1 MTGKRLKASVIIDL
15 NGNLSRRSRQYSN
28 QINAL
33 SRSGQSSLR
42 ALRMEVVRV
51 SGAIDRMGSLSTR
64 TFRMLS
70 AGALGIA
77 GVGYTANK
85 LFIGAAAQREQ
96 QIIAMN
102 SLYHGDKVRA
112 QAMMAWAKQNAKDTT
127 WGLSGVLDEI
137 RSSKGFGMTDEQ
149 TKQFITMLQD
159 QGAMHGW
166 DLPTAQGASLQL
178 KQMFARQQITAAD
191 ANLLTGYGINV
202 YQALADATGT
212 DVKKIR
218 DLGTKGKLGMKS
230 ILTVFRTLSEQSKGA
245 QASAMNS
252 WDGMFAQM
260 EANLLEFRI
269 KVANSGP
276 FEEIKNE
283 MRRVLNWHD
292 MADKSGELDA
302 LAENIGQKF
311 LTTFRTVKIAAQ
323 ELWRWLKPGKDALA
337 WVDQNIVSLKKL
349 AAVLVSVWL
358 ANKALRAG
366 WAVAKPS
373 WQVASYPFKTGRRMW
388 RWMRNRK
395 REQAGLPIPA
405 PMTTEA
411 LLQGTGIQRVFVIN
425 WPRGFGG
432 YGSGGG
438 RRGRGGG
445 RTPPLLPRQP
455 PLLPGPRPLPLP
467 APRPVPALPP
477 PGVPAAARPAPRP
490 LPGKSGFPGRFA
502 GSAAAQQVTGAAG
515 TLANAGRT
523 VSRLLSGAGNR
534 QTAPS
539 PVVPVT
545 PRPAPR
551 PLPAKSGLPGRLAG
565 SAAAQQVT
573 GAAGTLA
580 DAGRTVSRLLSGAGN
595 RQPAPS
601 PVVPVTPRPA
611 PRPLPAKSGL
621 PGRLAGSAAGQR
633 VTGTVGK
640 LADVGRA
647 VGGWFSGIGNRLAD
661 SAIGRVVTKGAGA
674 LGWMGKGAGRA
685 LSRLGGPVMGA
696 LQLAPVLMDEQASTR
711 EKAGAIGSTAGAWLG
726 GAVGSLAGPLGTAA
740 GATLGSVAGEYL
752 GGFVTDLYQKWT
764 APERE
769 PQEQKVNAEAS
780 LRVELGEGL
789 RLASSRVTEDGMGLN
804 IYAGDN
810 YITGW

>member
-202 YQALADATGT
+202 YQTLADALGK
-212 DVKKIR
+212 DVKDIR
-218 DLGTKGKLGMKS
+218 KQGEKGKLGLKS

-395 REQAGLPIPA
+395 RGQAGLPVPDA
-405 PMTTEA
+405 MTSET
-411 LLQGTGIQRVFVIN
+411 LLQGIGIQRVFVIN

-432 YGSGGG
+432 YGSGSG
-438 RRGRGGG
+438 RRGRSGG
-445 RTPPLLPRQP
+445 RMAPLLPRQP
-455 PLLPGPRPLPLP
+455 LLLSGPQPLALP
-467 APRPVPALPP
+467 APRPVLALPP
-477 PGVPAAARPAPRP
+477 PGVPVTARPAPLP
-490 LPGKSGFPGRFA
+490 LPGKSG
-502 GSAAAQQVTGAAG
+502 
-515 TLANAGRT
+515 
-523 VSRLLSGAGNR
+523 LLS
-534 QTAPS
+534 
-539 PVVPVT
+539 
-545 PRPAPR
+545 
-551 PLPAKSGLPGRLAG
+551 
-565 SAAAQQVT
+565 
-573 GAAGTLA
+573 
-580 DAGRTVSRLLSGAGN
+580 
-595 RQPAPS
+595 
-601 PVVPVTPRPA
+601 
-611 PRPLPAKSGL
+611 
-621 PGRLAGSAAGQR
+621 RLAGSAAGQL

-640 LADVGRA
+640 LADAGRA
-647 VGGWFSGIGNRLAD
+647 VGGWFSGIGSKLSG

-696 LQLAPVLMDEQASTR
+696 LQLAPVLMDEQASTH

-726 GAVGSLAGPLGTAA
+726 GAVGSLAGPLGTVA

-764 APERE
+764 APDKE

-789 RLASSRVTEDGMGLN
+789 RLTSSRVTEDGMGLN

>member
-1 MTGKRLKASVIIDL
+1 MIDL

-202 YQALADATGT
+202 YQTLADALGK
-212 DVKKIR
+212 DVKDIR
-218 DLGTKGKLGMKS
+218 KQGEKGKLGLKS

-395 REQAGLPIPA
+395 RGQAGLPVPDA
-405 PMTTEA
+405 MTSET
-411 LLQGTGIQRVFVIN
+411 LLQGIGIQRVFVIN

-438 RRGRGGG
+438 RRGRSGG
-445 RTPPLLPRQP
+445 RMAPLLPRQP
-455 PLLPGPRPLPLP
+455 LLLSGPQPLALP
-467 APRPVPALPP
+467 APRPVLTLPP
-477 PGVPAAARPAPRP
+477 PGVPVTARPAPLP
-490 LPGKSGFPGRFA
+490 LPGKSG
-502 GSAAAQQVTGAAG
+502 
-515 TLANAGRT
+515 
-523 VSRLLSGAGNR
+523 LLS
-534 QTAPS
+534 
-539 PVVPVT
+539 
-545 PRPAPR
+545 
-551 PLPAKSGLPGRLAG
+551 
-565 SAAAQQVT
+565 
-573 GAAGTLA
+573 
-580 DAGRTVSRLLSGAGN
+580 
-595 RQPAPS
+595 
-601 PVVPVTPRPA
+601 
-611 PRPLPAKSGL
+611 
-621 PGRLAGSAAGQR
+621 RLAGSAAGQL

-640 LADVGRA
+640 LADAGRA
-647 VGGWFSGIGNRLAD
+647 VGGWFSGIGNKLAG

-696 LQLAPVLMDEQASTR
+696 LQLAPVLMDEQASTH

-726 GAVGSLAGPLGTAA
+726 GAVGSLAGPLGTVA

-764 APERE
+764 APDKE

>member
-51 SGAIDRMGSLSTR
+51 SGAIDRMGALSTR

-102 SLYHGDKVRA
+102 SLYHGDKARA

-395 REQAGLPIPA
+395 RGQAGLPVPDA
-405 PMTTEA
+405 MTSET
-411 LLQGTGIQRVFVIN
+411 LLQGIGIQRVFVIN

-438 RRGRGGG
+438 RRVRSGG
-445 RTPPLLPRQP
+445 RMAPLLPRQP
-455 PLLPGPRPLPLP
+455 LLLSGPQPLALP
-467 APRPVPALPP
+467 APRPVLALPP
-477 PGVPAAARPAPRP
+477 PGVPVTARPAPLP
-490 LPGKSGFPGRFA
+490 LPGKSG
-502 GSAAAQQVTGAAG
+502 
-515 TLANAGRT
+515 
-523 VSRLLSGAGNR
+523 LLS
-534 QTAPS
+534 
-539 PVVPVT
+539 
-545 PRPAPR
+545 
-551 PLPAKSGLPGRLAG
+551 
-565 SAAAQQVT
+565 
-573 GAAGTLA
+573 
-580 DAGRTVSRLLSGAGN
+580 
-595 RQPAPS
+595 
-601 PVVPVTPRPA
+601 
-611 PRPLPAKSGL
+611 
-621 PGRLAGSAAGQR
+621 RLAGSAAGQL

-640 LADVGRA
+640 LADAGRA
-647 VGGWFSGIGNRLAD
+647 VGGWFSGIGNKLAG

-696 LQLAPVLMDEQASTR
+696 LQLAPVLMDEQASTH

-726 GAVGSLAGPLGTAA
+726 GAVGSLAGPLGTVA

-764 APERE
+764 ATDKE

-789 RLASSRVTEDGMGLN
+789 RLTSSRVTEDGMGLN

>member
-102 SLYHGDKVRA
+102 SLYHGDKARA
-112 QAMMAWAKQNAKDTT
+112 QAMMAWAKQNAKETT
-127 WGLSGVLDEI
+127 WGLGGVLQEI
-137 RSSKGFGMTDEQ
+137 RTSTAFGMNDEQ
-149 TKQFITMLQD
+149 VKQFITMLQN

-166 DLPTAQGASLQL
+166 DLPTAQGASLQF

-202 YQALADATGT
+202 YKVLADATGE
-212 DVKKIR
+212 DEKKIR
-218 DLGTKGKLGMKS
+218 KLGEKGKLGLKS
-230 ILTVFRTLSEQSKGA
+230 ILTVFRTLLEQSKGA
-245 QASAMNS
+245 QAAAMNS
-252 WDGMFAQM
+252 WDGMMAQM
-260 EANLLEFRI
+260 EGNLLEFRT

-395 REQAGLPIPA
+395 RGQAGLPVPDA
-405 PMTTEA
+405 MTSEA
-411 LLQGTGIQRVFVIN
+411 LLQGIGIQRVFVTN
-425 WPRGFGG
+425 WPHGFGG
-432 YGSGGG
+432 YGSGG
-438 RRGRGGG
+438 RGG
-445 RTPPLLPRQP
+445 RTRKGRGMTPLLPRQP
-455 PLLPGPRPLPLP
+455 LLLSGPQSLALSP
-467 APRPVPALPP
+467 PRSVPALP
-477 PGVPAAARPAPRP
+477 APKTLP
-490 LPGKSGFPGRFA
+490 LPGKSG
-502 GSAAAQQVTGAAG
+502 
-515 TLANAGRT
+515 
-523 VSRLLSGAGNR
+523 LLS
-534 QTAPS
+534 
-539 PVVPVT
+539 
-545 PRPAPR
+545 
-551 PLPAKSGLPGRLAG
+551 
-565 SAAAQQVT
+565 
-573 GAAGTLA
+573 
-580 DAGRTVSRLLSGAGN
+580 
-595 RQPAPS
+595 
-601 PVVPVTPRPA
+601 
-611 PRPLPAKSGL
+611 
-621 PGRLAGSAAGQR
+621 RLAGSAAGQL

-640 LADVGRA
+640 LADAGRA
-647 VGGWFSGIGNRLAD
+647 VGGWFSGIGNKLAG

-696 LQLAPVLMDEQASTR
+696 LQLAPVLMDEQASTH

-726 GAVGSLAGPLGTAA
+726 GAVGSLAGPLGTVA

-764 APERE
+764 APDKE

-789 RLASSRVTEDGMGLN
+789 RLTSSRVTE
-804 IYAGDN
+804 
-810 YITGW
+810 

>member
-102 SLYHGDKVRA
+102 SLYHGDKARA
-112 QAMMAWAKQNAKDTT
+112 QAMMAWAKQNAKETT
-127 WGLSGVLDEI
+127 WGLGGVLQEI
-137 RSSKGFGMTDEQ
+137 RTSTAFGMNDEQ
-149 TKQFITMLQD
+149 VKQFITMLQN

-166 DLPTAQGASLQL
+166 DLPTAQGASLQF

-202 YQALADATGT
+202 YKVLADATGE
-212 DVKKIR
+212 DEKKIR
-218 DLGTKGKLGMKS
+218 KLGEKGKLGLKS
-230 ILTVFRTLSEQSKGA
+230 ILTVFRTLLEQSKGA
-245 QASAMNS
+245 QAAAMNS
-252 WDGMFAQM
+252 WDGMMAQM
-260 EANLLEFRI
+260 EGNLLEFRT

-395 REQAGLPIPA
+395 RGQAGLPVPDA
-405 PMTTEA
+405 MTSEA
-411 LLQGTGIQRVFVIN
+411 LLQGIGIQRVFVTN
-425 WPRGFGG
+425 WPHGFGG
-432 YGSGGG
+432 YGSGG
-438 RRGRGGG
+438 RGG
-445 RTPPLLPRQP
+445 RTRKGRGMTPLLPRQP
-455 PLLPGPRPLPLP
+455 LLLSGPQSLALSP
-467 APRPVPALPP
+467 PRSVPALP
-477 PGVPAAARPAPRP
+477 APKTLP
-490 LPGKSGFPGRFA
+490 LPGKSG
-502 GSAAAQQVTGAAG
+502 
-515 TLANAGRT
+515 
-523 VSRLLSGAGNR
+523 LLS
-534 QTAPS
+534 
-539 PVVPVT
+539 
-545 PRPAPR
+545 
-551 PLPAKSGLPGRLAG
+551 
-565 SAAAQQVT
+565 
-573 GAAGTLA
+573 
-580 DAGRTVSRLLSGAGN
+580 
-595 RQPAPS
+595 
-601 PVVPVTPRPA
+601 
-611 PRPLPAKSGL
+611 
-621 PGRLAGSAAGQR
+621 RLAGSAAGQL

-640 LADVGRA
+640 LADAGRA
-647 VGGWFSGIGNRLAD
+647 VGGWFSGIGNKLAG

-696 LQLAPVLMDEQASTR
+696 LQLAPVLMDEQASTH

-726 GAVGSLAGPLGTAA
+726 GAVGSLAGPLGTVA

-764 APERE
+764 APDKE

>member
-112 QAMMAWAKQNAKDTT
+112 QAMMTWAKQNAKDTT
-127 WGLSGVLDEI
+127 WGLSGVLQEI
-137 RSSKGFGMTDEQ
+137 RTSTAFGMNDEQ
-149 TKQFITMLQD
+149 VKQFITMLQN

-166 DLPTAQGASLQL
+166 DLPTAQGASLQF

-202 YQALADATGT
+202 YKVLADATGE
-212 DVKKIR
+212 DEKKIR
-218 DLGTKGKLGMKS
+218 KLGEKGKLGLKS
-230 ILTVFRTLSEQSKGA
+230 ILTVFRTLLEQSKGA
-245 QASAMNS
+245 QAAAMNS

-395 REQAGLPIPA
+395 RGQAGLPVPDA
-405 PMTTEA
+405 MTSET
-411 LLQGTGIQRVFVIN
+411 LLQGIGIQRVFVTN
-425 WPRGFGG
+425 WPHGFGG
-432 YGSGGG
+432 YGSGG
-438 RRGRGGG
+438 RGG
-445 RTPPLLPRQP
+445 RTRKGRGMTPLLPRQP
-455 PLLPGPRPLPLP
+455 LLLSGPQSLALSP
-467 APRPVPALPP
+467 PRSVPALP
-477 PGVPAAARPAPRP
+477 APKTLP
-490 LPGKSGFPGRFA
+490 LPGKSG
-502 GSAAAQQVTGAAG
+502 
-515 TLANAGRT
+515 
-523 VSRLLSGAGNR
+523 LLS
-534 QTAPS
+534 
-539 PVVPVT
+539 
-545 PRPAPR
+545 
-551 PLPAKSGLPGRLAG
+551 
-565 SAAAQQVT
+565 
-573 GAAGTLA
+573 
-580 DAGRTVSRLLSGAGN
+580 
-595 RQPAPS
+595 
-601 PVVPVTPRPA
+601 
-611 PRPLPAKSGL
+611 
-621 PGRLAGSAAGQR
+621 RLAGSAAGQL

-640 LADVGRA
+640 LADAGRA
-647 VGGWFSGIGNRLAD
+647 AGGWFSGIGHKLAG

-696 LQLAPVLMDEQASTR
+696 LQL
-711 EKAGAIGSTAGAWLG
+711 
-726 GAVGSLAGPLGTAA
+726 
-740 GATLGSVAGEYL
+740 
-752 GGFVTDLYQKWT
+752 
-764 APERE
+764 
-769 PQEQKVNAEAS
+769 
-780 LRVELGEGL
+780 
-789 RLASSRVTEDGMGLN
+789 
-804 IYAGDN
+804 
-810 YITGW
+810 

>member
-33 SRSGQSSLR
+33 SRSGQNSLR

-102 SLYHGDKVRA
+102 SLYHGDKARA
-112 QAMMAWAKQNAKDTT
+112 QAMMAWAKQNAKETT
-127 WGLSGVLDEI
+127 WGLGGVLQEI
-137 RSSKGFGMTDEQ
+137 RTSTAFGMNDEQ
-149 TKQFITMLQD
+149 VKQFITMLQN

-166 DLPTAQGASLQL
+166 DLPTAQGASLQF

-202 YQALADATGT
+202 YKVLADATGE
-212 DVKKIR
+212 DEKKIR
-218 DLGTKGKLGMKS
+218 KLGEKGKLGLKS
-230 ILTVFRTLSEQSKGA
+230 ILTVFRTLLEQSKGA
-245 QASAMNS
+245 QAAAMNS
-252 WDGMFAQM
+252 WDGMMAQM
-260 EANLLEFRI
+260 EGNLLEFRT

-395 REQAGLPIPA
+395 RGQAGLPVPDA
-405 PMTTEA
+405 MTSEA
-411 LLQGTGIQRVFVIN
+411 LLQGIGIQRVFVTN
-425 WPRGFGG
+425 WPHGFGG
-432 YGSGGG
+432 YGSGG
-438 RRGRGGG
+438 RGG
-445 RTPPLLPRQP
+445 RTRKGRGMTPLLPRQP
-455 PLLPGPRPLPLP
+455 LLLSGPQSLALSP
-467 APRPVPALPP
+467 PRSVPALP
-477 PGVPAAARPAPRP
+477 APKTLP
-490 LPGKSGFPGRFA
+490 LPGKSG
-502 GSAAAQQVTGAAG
+502 
-515 TLANAGRT
+515 
-523 VSRLLSGAGNR
+523 LLS
-534 QTAPS
+534 
-539 PVVPVT
+539 
-545 PRPAPR
+545 
-551 PLPAKSGLPGRLAG
+551 
-565 SAAAQQVT
+565 
-573 GAAGTLA
+573 
-580 DAGRTVSRLLSGAGN
+580 
-595 RQPAPS
+595 
-601 PVVPVTPRPA
+601 
-611 PRPLPAKSGL
+611 
-621 PGRLAGSAAGQR
+621 RLAGSAAGQL

-640 LADVGRA
+640 LADAGRA
-647 VGGWFSGIGNRLAD
+647 VGGWFSGIGNKLAG

-696 LQLAPVLMDEQASTR
+696 LQLAPVLMDEQASTH

-726 GAVGSLAGPLGTAA
+726 GAVGSLAGPLGTVA

-764 APERE
+764 APDKE

-789 RLASSRVTEDGMGLN
+789 RLTSSRVTEDGMGLN

>member
-28 QINAL
+28 QINVL

-102 SLYHGDKVRA
+102 SLYHGDKARA
-112 QAMMAWAKQNAKDTT
+112 QAMMAWAKQNAKETT
-127 WGLSGVLDEI
+127 WGLGGVLQEI
-137 RSSKGFGMTDEQ
+137 RTSTAFGMTDAQ
-149 TKQFITMLQD
+149 VKQFITMLQN

-166 DLPTAQGASLQL
+166 DLPTAQGASLQF

-202 YQALADATGT
+202 YKVLADATGE
-212 DVKKIR
+212 DEKKIR
-218 DLGTKGKLGMKS
+218 KLGEKGKLGLKS
-230 ILTVFRTLSEQSKGA
+230 ILTVFRTLLEQSKGA
-245 QASAMNS
+245 QAAAMNS
-252 WDGMFAQM
+252 WDGMMAQM
-260 EANLLEFRI
+260 EGNLLEFRT

-395 REQAGLPIPA
+395 RGQAGLPVPDA
-405 PMTTEA
+405 MTSET
-411 LLQGTGIQRVFVIN
+411 LLQGIGIQRVFVIN

-438 RRGRGGG
+438 RRGRSGG
-445 RTPPLLPRQP
+445 RMAPLLPRQP
-455 PLLPGPRPLPLP
+455 LLLSGPQPLALP
-467 APRPVPALPP
+467 APRPVLALPP
-477 PGVPAAARPAPRP
+477 PGVPVTARPAPLP
-490 LPGKSGFPGRFA
+490 LPGKSG
-502 GSAAAQQVTGAAG
+502 
-515 TLANAGRT
+515 
-523 VSRLLSGAGNR
+523 LLS
-534 QTAPS
+534 
-539 PVVPVT
+539 
-545 PRPAPR
+545 
-551 PLPAKSGLPGRLAG
+551 
-565 SAAAQQVT
+565 
-573 GAAGTLA
+573 
-580 DAGRTVSRLLSGAGN
+580 
-595 RQPAPS
+595 
-601 PVVPVTPRPA
+601 
-611 PRPLPAKSGL
+611 
-621 PGRLAGSAAGQR
+621 RLAGSAAGQL

-640 LADVGRA
+640 LADAGRA
-647 VGGWFSGIGNRLAD
+647 AGGWFSGIGNKLAG

-696 LQLAPVLMDEQASTR
+696 LQLAPVLMDEQASTH

-726 GAVGSLAGPLGTAA
+726 GAVGSLAGPLGTVA

-764 APERE
+764 ATDKE

-789 RLASSRVTEDGMGLN
+789 RLTSSRVTEDGMGLN

>member
-230 ILTVFRTLSEQSKGA
+230 ILTVFSTLSEQSKGA

-276 FEEIKNE
+276 FEEIKDE

-395 REQAGLPIPA
+395 RGQAGLPVPDA
-405 PMTTEA
+405 MTSET
-411 LLQGTGIQRVFVIN
+411 LLQGIGIQRVFVIN

-438 RRGRGGG
+438 RRGRSGG
-445 RTPPLLPRQP
+445 RMAPLLPRQP
-455 PLLPGPRPLPLP
+455 LLLSGPQPLALP
-467 APRPVPALPP
+467 APRPVLALPP
-477 PGVPAAARPAPRP
+477 PGVPVTARPAPLP
-490 LPGKSGFPGRFA
+490 LPGKSG
-502 GSAAAQQVTGAAG
+502 
-515 TLANAGRT
+515 
-523 VSRLLSGAGNR
+523 LLS
-534 QTAPS
+534 
-539 PVVPVT
+539 
-545 PRPAPR
+545 
-551 PLPAKSGLPGRLAG
+551 
-565 SAAAQQVT
+565 
-573 GAAGTLA
+573 
-580 DAGRTVSRLLSGAGN
+580 
-595 RQPAPS
+595 
-601 PVVPVTPRPA
+601 
-611 PRPLPAKSGL
+611 
-621 PGRLAGSAAGQR
+621 RLAGSAAGQL

-640 LADVGRA
+640 LADAGRA
-647 VGGWFSGIGNRLAD
+647 VGGWFSGIGNKLAG

-696 LQLAPVLMDEQASTR
+696 LQLAPVLMDEQASTH

-726 GAVGSLAGPLGTAA
+726 GAVGSLAGPLGTVA

-764 APERE
+764 APDKE

-789 RLASSRVTEDGMGLN
+789 RLTSSRVTEDGMGLN

>member
-395 REQAGLPIPA
+395 RGQAGLPVPDA
-405 PMTTEA
+405 MTSET
-411 LLQGTGIQRVFVIN
+411 LLQGIGIQRVFVIN

-438 RRGRGGG
+438 RRGRSGG
-445 RTPPLLPRQP
+445 RMAPLFPRQP
-455 PLLPGPRPLPLP
+455 LLLSGPQPLALP
-467 APRPVPALPP
+467 APRPVLALPP
-477 PGVPAAARPAPRP
+477 PGVPVTARPAPLP
-490 LPGKSGFPGRFA
+490 LSGKSG
-502 GSAAAQQVTGAAG
+502 
-515 TLANAGRT
+515 
-523 VSRLLSGAGNR
+523 LLS
-534 QTAPS
+534 
-539 PVVPVT
+539 
-545 PRPAPR
+545 
-551 PLPAKSGLPGRLAG
+551 
-565 SAAAQQVT
+565 
-573 GAAGTLA
+573 
-580 DAGRTVSRLLSGAGN
+580 
-595 RQPAPS
+595 
-601 PVVPVTPRPA
+601 
-611 PRPLPAKSGL
+611 
-621 PGRLAGSAAGQR
+621 RLAGSAAGQL

-640 LADVGRA
+640 LADAGRA
-647 VGGWFSGIGNRLAD
+647 VGGWFSGIGNKLAG

-696 LQLAPVLMDEQASTR
+696 LQLAPVLMDEQASTH

-726 GAVGSLAGPLGTAA
+726 GAVGSLAGPLGTVA

-764 APERE
+764 ATDKE

-789 RLASSRVTEDGMGLN
+789 RLTSSRVTEDGMGLN

>member
-395 REQAGLPIPA
+395 RGQAGLPVPDA
-405 PMTTEA
+405 MTSET
-411 LLQGTGIQRVFVIN
+411 LLQGIGIQRVFVIN

-438 RRGRGGG
+438 RRGRSGG
-445 RTPPLLPRQP
+445 RMAPLLPRQP
-455 PLLPGPRPLPLP
+455 LLLSGPQPLALP
-467 APRPVPALPP
+467 APRPVLALPP
-477 PGVPAAARPAPRP
+477 PGVPVTARPAPLP
-490 LPGKSGFPGRFA
+490 LSGKSG
-502 GSAAAQQVTGAAG
+502 
-515 TLANAGRT
+515 
-523 VSRLLSGAGNR
+523 LLS
-534 QTAPS
+534 
-539 PVVPVT
+539 
-545 PRPAPR
+545 
-551 PLPAKSGLPGRLAG
+551 
-565 SAAAQQVT
+565 
-573 GAAGTLA
+573 
-580 DAGRTVSRLLSGAGN
+580 
-595 RQPAPS
+595 
-601 PVVPVTPRPA
+601 
-611 PRPLPAKSGL
+611 
-621 PGRLAGSAAGQR
+621 RLAGSAAGQL

-640 LADVGRA
+640 LADAGRA
-647 VGGWFSGIGNRLAD
+647 VGGWFSGIGNKLAG

-696 LQLAPVLMDEQASTR
+696 LQLAPVLMDEQASTH

-726 GAVGSLAGPLGTAA
+726 GAVGSLAGPLGTVA

-764 APERE
+764 APDKE

>member
-202 YQALADATGT
+202 YQTLADALGKE
-212 DVKKIR
+212 DVKDIR
-218 DLGTKGKLGMKS
+218 KQGEKGKLGLKS

-395 REQAGLPIPA
+395 RGQAGLPVPDA
-405 PMTTEA
+405 MTSET
-411 LLQGTGIQRVFVIN
+411 LLQGIGIQRVFVIN

-438 RRGRGGG
+438 RRGRSGG
-445 RTPPLLPRQP
+445 RMAPLLPRQP
-455 PLLPGPRPLPLP
+455 LL
-467 APRPVPALPP
+467 
-477 PGVPAAARPAPRP
+477 
-490 LPGKSGFPGRFA
+490 
-502 GSAAAQQVTGAAG
+502 
-515 TLANAGRT
+515 
-523 VSRLLSGAGNR
+523 
-534 QTAPS
+534 
-539 PVVPVT
+539 
-545 PRPAPR
+545 
-551 PLPAKSGLPGRLAG
+551 
-565 SAAAQQVT
+565 
-573 GAAGTLA
+573 
-580 DAGRTVSRLLSGAGN
+580 
-595 RQPAPS
+595 
-601 PVVPVTPRPA
+601 
-611 PRPLPAKSGL
+611 
-621 PGRLAGSAAGQR
+621 
-633 VTGTVGK
+633 
-640 LADVGRA
+640 
-647 VGGWFSGIGNRLAD
+647 
-661 SAIGRVVTKGAGA
+661 
-674 LGWMGKGAGRA
+674 
-685 LSRLGGPVMGA
+685 
-696 LQLAPVLMDEQASTR
+696 
-711 EKAGAIGSTAGAWLG
+711 
-726 GAVGSLAGPLGTAA
+726 
-740 GATLGSVAGEYL
+740 
-752 GGFVTDLYQKWT
+752 
-764 APERE
+764 
-769 PQEQKVNAEAS
+769 
-780 LRVELGEGL
+780 
-789 RLASSRVTEDGMGLN
+789 
-804 IYAGDN
+804 
-810 YITGW
+810 

>member
-218 DLGTKGKLGMKS
+218 DLGTKGKLGLKS

-395 REQAGLPIPA
+395 RGQAGLPVPDA
-405 PMTTEA
+405 MTSET
-411 LLQGTGIQRVFVIN
+411 LLQGIGIQRVFVIN

-438 RRGRGGG
+438 RRVRSGG
-445 RTPPLLPRQP
+445 RMAPLLPRQP
-455 PLLPGPRPLPLP
+455 LLLSGPQPLALP
-467 APRPVPALPP
+467 APRPVLALPP
-477 PGVPAAARPAPRP
+477 PGVPVTARPAPLP
-490 LPGKSGFPGRFA
+490 LPGKSG
-502 GSAAAQQVTGAAG
+502 
-515 TLANAGRT
+515 
-523 VSRLLSGAGNR
+523 LLS
-534 QTAPS
+534 
-539 PVVPVT
+539 
-545 PRPAPR
+545 
-551 PLPAKSGLPGRLAG
+551 
-565 SAAAQQVT
+565 
-573 GAAGTLA
+573 
-580 DAGRTVSRLLSGAGN
+580 
-595 RQPAPS
+595 
-601 PVVPVTPRPA
+601 
-611 PRPLPAKSGL
+611 
-621 PGRLAGSAAGQR
+621 RLAGSAAGQL

-640 LADVGRA
+640 LADAGRA
-647 VGGWFSGIGNRLAD
+647 VGGWFSGIGNKLAG

-696 LQLAPVLMDEQASTR
+696 LQLAPVLMDEQASTH

-726 GAVGSLAGPLGTAA
+726 GAVGSLAGPLGTVA

-764 APERE
+764 APDKE

-789 RLASSRVTEDGMGLN
+789 RLTSSRVTEDGMGLN

>member
-202 YQALADATGT
+202 YQTLADVLGK
-212 DVKKIR
+212 DVKDIR
-218 DLGTKGKLGMKS
+218 KQGEKGKLGLKS

-395 REQAGLPIPA
+395 RGQAGLPVPDA
-405 PMTTEA
+405 MTSET
-411 LLQGTGIQRVFVIN
+411 LLQGIGIQRVFVIN

-438 RRGRGGG
+438 RRGRSGG
-445 RTPPLLPRQP
+445 RMAPLLPRQP
-455 PLLPGPRPLPLP
+455 LLLSGPQPLALP
-467 APRPVPALPP
+467 APRPVLALSP
-477 PGVPAAARPAPRP
+477 PGVPVTARPAPLP
-490 LPGKSGFPGRFA
+490 LPGKSG
-502 GSAAAQQVTGAAG
+502 
-515 TLANAGRT
+515 
-523 VSRLLSGAGNR
+523 LLS
-534 QTAPS
+534 
-539 PVVPVT
+539 
-545 PRPAPR
+545 
-551 PLPAKSGLPGRLAG
+551 
-565 SAAAQQVT
+565 
-573 GAAGTLA
+573 
-580 DAGRTVSRLLSGAGN
+580 
-595 RQPAPS
+595 
-601 PVVPVTPRPA
+601 
-611 PRPLPAKSGL
+611 
-621 PGRLAGSAAGQR
+621 RLAGSAAGQL

-640 LADVGRA
+640 LADAGRA
-647 VGGWFSGIGNRLAD
+647 VGGWFSGIGNKLAG

-696 LQLAPVLMDEQASTR
+696 LQLAPVLMDEQASTH

-726 GAVGSLAGPLGTAA
+726 GAVGSLAGPLGTVA

-764 APERE
+764 APDKE

-789 RLASSRVTEDGMGLN
+789 RLTSSRVTEDGMGLN

>member
-102 SLYHGDKVRA
+102 SLYHGDKARA
-112 QAMMAWAKQNAKDTT
+112 QAMMAWAKQNAKETT
-127 WGLSGVLDEI
+127 WGLGGVLQEI
-137 RSSKGFGMTDEQ
+137 RTSTAFGMNDEQ
-149 TKQFITMLQD
+149 VKQFITMLQN

-166 DLPTAQGASLQL
+166 DLPTAQGASLQF

-202 YQALADATGT
+202 YKVLADATGE
-212 DVKKIR
+212 DEKKIR
-218 DLGTKGKLGMKS
+218 KLGEKGKLGLKS
-230 ILTVFRTLSEQSKGA
+230 ILTVFRTLLEQSKGA
-245 QASAMNS
+245 QAAAMNS
-252 WDGMFAQM
+252 WDGMMAQM
-260 EANLLEFRI
+260 EGNLLEFRT

-395 REQAGLPIPA
+395 RGQAGLPVPDA
-405 PMTTEA
+405 MTSEA
-411 LLQGTGIQRVFVIN
+411 LLQGIGIQRVFVTN
-425 WPRGFGG
+425 WPHGFGG
-432 YGSGGG
+432 YGSGG
-438 RRGRGGG
+438 RGG
-445 RTPPLLPRQP
+445 RTRKGRGMTPLLPRQP
-455 PLLPGPRPLPLP
+455 LLLSGPQSLALSP
-467 APRPVPALPP
+467 PRSVPALP
-477 PGVPAAARPAPRP
+477 APKTLP
-490 LPGKSGFPGRFA
+490 LPGKSG
-502 GSAAAQQVTGAAG
+502 
-515 TLANAGRT
+515 
-523 VSRLLSGAGNR
+523 LLS
-534 QTAPS
+534 
-539 PVVPVT
+539 
-545 PRPAPR
+545 
-551 PLPAKSGLPGRLAG
+551 
-565 SAAAQQVT
+565 
-573 GAAGTLA
+573 
-580 DAGRTVSRLLSGAGN
+580 
-595 RQPAPS
+595 
-601 PVVPVTPRPA
+601 
-611 PRPLPAKSGL
+611 
-621 PGRLAGSAAGQR
+621 RLAGSAAGQL

-640 LADVGRA
+640 LADAGRA
-647 VGGWFSGIGNRLAD
+647 VGGWFSGIGNKLAG

-696 LQLAPVLMDEQASTR
+696 LQLAPVLMDEQASTH

-726 GAVGSLAGPLGTAA
+726 GAVGSLAGPLGTVA

-764 APERE
+764 APDKE

-789 RLASSRVTEDGMGLN
+789 RLTSSRVTEDGMGLN

>member
-102 SLYHGDKVRA
+102 SLYHGDKARA
-112 QAMMAWAKQNAKDTT
+112 QAMMAWAKQNAKETT
-127 WGLSGVLDEI
+127 WGLGGVLQEI
-137 RSSKGFGMTDEQ
+137 RTSTAFGMTDAQ
-149 TKQFITMLQD
+149 VKQFITMLQN

-166 DLPTAQGASLQL
+166 DLPTAQGASLQF

-202 YQALADATGT
+202 YKVLADATGK
-212 DVKKIR
+212 DEKKIR
-218 DLGTKGKLGMKS
+218 KLGEKGKLGLKS
-230 ILTVFRTLSEQSKGA
+230 ILTVFRTLLEQSEGA
-245 QASAMNS
+245 QAAAMNS
-252 WDGMFAQM
+252 WDGMMAQM
-260 EANLLEFRI
+260 EGNLLEFRT

-311 LTTFRTVKIAAQ
+311 LTTFRKVKIAAQ

-395 REQAGLPIPA
+395 RGQAGLPVPDA
-405 PMTTEA
+405 MTSET
-411 LLQGTGIQRVFVIN
+411 LLQGIGIQRVFVIN

-438 RRGRGGG
+438 RRGRSGG
-445 RTPPLLPRQP
+445 RMAPLFPRQP
-455 PLLPGPRPLPLP
+455 LLLSGPQPLALP
-467 APRPVPALPP
+467 APRPVLALPP
-477 PGVPAAARPAPRP
+477 PGVPVTARPAPLP
-490 LPGKSGFPGRFA
+490 LPGKSG
-502 GSAAAQQVTGAAG
+502 
-515 TLANAGRT
+515 
-523 VSRLLSGAGNR
+523 LLS
-534 QTAPS
+534 
-539 PVVPVT
+539 
-545 PRPAPR
+545 
-551 PLPAKSGLPGRLAG
+551 
-565 SAAAQQVT
+565 
-573 GAAGTLA
+573 
-580 DAGRTVSRLLSGAGN
+580 
-595 RQPAPS
+595 
-601 PVVPVTPRPA
+601 
-611 PRPLPAKSGL
+611 
-621 PGRLAGSAAGQR
+621 RLAGSAAGQL

-640 LADVGRA
+640 LADAGRA
-647 VGGWFSGIGNRLAD
+647 VGGWFSGIGNKLAG

-674 LGWMGKGAGRA
+674 LGWMGKGASRA

-696 LQLAPVLMDEQASTR
+696 LQLAPVLMDEQASTH

-726 GAVGSLAGPLGTAA
+726 GAVGSLAGPLGTVA

-764 APERE
+764 ATDKE

-789 RLASSRVTEDGMGLN
+789 RLTSSRVTEDGMGLN

>member
-218 DLGTKGKLGMKS
+218 DLGTKGKLGLKS

-395 REQAGLPIPA
+395 RGQAGLPVPDA
-405 PMTTEA
+405 MTSET
-411 LLQGTGIQRVFVIN
+411 LLQGIGIQRVFVIN

-438 RRGRGGG
+438 RRGRSGG
-445 RTPPLLPRQP
+445 RMAPLLPRQP
-455 PLLPGPRPLPLP
+455 LLLSGPQPLALP
-467 APRPVPALPP
+467 APRPVLALPP
-477 PGVPAAARPAPRP
+477 PGVPVTARPAPLP
-490 LPGKSGFPGRFA
+490 LPGKSG
-502 GSAAAQQVTGAAG
+502 
-515 TLANAGRT
+515 
-523 VSRLLSGAGNR
+523 LLS
-534 QTAPS
+534 
-539 PVVPVT
+539 
-545 PRPAPR
+545 
-551 PLPAKSGLPGRLAG
+551 
-565 SAAAQQVT
+565 
-573 GAAGTLA
+573 
-580 DAGRTVSRLLSGAGN
+580 
-595 RQPAPS
+595 
-601 PVVPVTPRPA
+601 
-611 PRPLPAKSGL
+611 
-621 PGRLAGSAAGQR
+621 RLAGSAAGQL

-640 LADVGRA
+640 LADAGRA
-647 VGGWFSGIGNRLAD
+647 VGGWFSSIGNKLAG

-696 LQLAPVLMDEQASTR
+696 LQLAPVLMDEQASTH

-726 GAVGSLAGPLGTAA
+726 GAVGSLAGPLGTVA

-764 APERE
+764 APDKE

-789 RLASSRVTEDGMGLN
+789 RLTSSRVTEDGMGLN

>member
-102 SLYHGDKVRA
+102 SLYHGDKARA
-112 QAMMAWAKQNAKDTT
+112 QAMMAWAKQNAKETT
-127 WGLSGVLDEI
+127 WGLGGVLQEI
-137 RSSKGFGMTDEQ
+137 RTSTAFGMNDEQ
-149 TKQFITMLQD
+149 VKQFITMLQN

-166 DLPTAQGASLQL
+166 DLPTAQGASLQF

-202 YQALADATGT
+202 YKVLADATGE
-212 DVKKIR
+212 DEKKIR
-218 DLGTKGKLGMKS
+218 KLGEKGKLGLKS
-230 ILTVFRTLSEQSKGA
+230 ILTVFRTLLEQSKGA
-245 QASAMNS
+245 QAAAMNS
-252 WDGMFAQM
+252 WDGMMAQM
-260 EANLLEFRI
+260 EGNLLEFRT

-395 REQAGLPIPA
+395 RGQAGLPVPDA
-405 PMTTEA
+405 MTSET
-411 LLQGTGIQRVFVIN
+411 LLQGIGIQRVFVIN

-438 RRGRGGG
+438 RRGRSGG
-445 RTPPLLPRQP
+445 RMAPLLPRQP
-455 PLLPGPRPLPLP
+455 LLLSGPQPLALP
-467 APRPVPALPP
+467 APRPVLALPP
-477 PGVPAAARPAPRP
+477 PGVPVTARPAPLP
-490 LPGKSGFPGRFA
+490 LPGKSG
-502 GSAAAQQVTGAAG
+502 
-515 TLANAGRT
+515 
-523 VSRLLSGAGNR
+523 LLS
-534 QTAPS
+534 
-539 PVVPVT
+539 
-545 PRPAPR
+545 
-551 PLPAKSGLPGRLAG
+551 
-565 SAAAQQVT
+565 
-573 GAAGTLA
+573 
-580 DAGRTVSRLLSGAGN
+580 
-595 RQPAPS
+595 
-601 PVVPVTPRPA
+601 
-611 PRPLPAKSGL
+611 
-621 PGRLAGSAAGQR
+621 RLAGSAAGQL

-640 LADVGRA
+640 LADAGRA
-647 VGGWFSGIGNRLAD
+647 VGGWFSGIGNKLAG

-696 LQLAPVLMDEQASTR
+696 LQLAPVLMDEQASTH

-726 GAVGSLAGPLGTAA
+726 GAVGSLAGPLGTVA

-764 APERE
+764 APDKE

-789 RLASSRVTEDGMGLN
+789 RLTSSRVTEDGMGLN

>member
-218 DLGTKGKLGMKS
+218 DLGTKGKLGLKS

-323 ELWRWLKPGKDALA
+323 KLWRWLKPGKDALA

-395 REQAGLPIPA
+395 RGQAGLPVPDA
-405 PMTTEA
+405 MTSET
-411 LLQGTGIQRVFVIN
+411 LLQGIGIQRVFVIN

-438 RRGRGGG
+438 RRVRSGG
-445 RTPPLLPRQP
+445 RIAPLLPRQP
-455 PLLPGPRPLPLP
+455 LLLSGPQPLALP
-467 APRPVPALPP
+467 APRPVLALPP
-477 PGVPAAARPAPRP
+477 PGVPVTARPAPLP
-490 LPGKSGFPGRFA
+490 LPGKSG
-502 GSAAAQQVTGAAG
+502 
-515 TLANAGRT
+515 
-523 VSRLLSGAGNR
+523 LLS
-534 QTAPS
+534 
-539 PVVPVT
+539 
-545 PRPAPR
+545 
-551 PLPAKSGLPGRLAG
+551 
-565 SAAAQQVT
+565 
-573 GAAGTLA
+573 
-580 DAGRTVSRLLSGAGN
+580 
-595 RQPAPS
+595 
-601 PVVPVTPRPA
+601 
-611 PRPLPAKSGL
+611 
-621 PGRLAGSAAGQR
+621 RLAGSAAGQL

-640 LADVGRA
+640 LADAGRA
-647 VGGWFSGIGNRLAD
+647 VGGWFSGIGNKLAG

-696 LQLAPVLMDEQASTR
+696 LQLAPVLMDEQASTY

-726 GAVGSLAGPLGTAA
+726 GAVGSLAGPLGTVA

-764 APERE
+764 ATDRE

-789 RLASSRVTEDGMGLN
+789 RLTSSRVTEDGMGLN

>member
-15 NGNLSRRSRQYSN
+15 NGNLSRRSRQYSS

-395 REQAGLPIPA
+395 RGQAGLPVPDA
-405 PMTTEA
+405 MTSET
-411 LLQGTGIQRVFVIN
+411 LLQGIGIQRVFVIN

-438 RRGRGGG
+438 RRVRSGG
-445 RTPPLLPRQP
+445 RMPTLLPRQP
-455 PLLPGPRPLPLP
+455 LLLSGPQPLALP
-467 APRPVPALPP
+467 APRPVLALPP
-477 PGVPAAARPAPRP
+477 PGVPVTARPAP
-490 LPGKSGFPGRFA
+490 LPPPSVP
-502 GSAAAQQVTGAAG
+502 AAA
-515 TLANAGRT
+515 
-523 VSRLLSGAGNR
+523 
-534 QTAPS
+534 
-539 PVVPVT
+539 
-545 PRPAPR
+545 RPAPR
-551 PLPAKSGLPGRLAG
+551 PLPAKSGLPGKLAG

-601 PVVPVTPRPA
+601 PGVPVIPRPA

-621 PGRLAGSAAGQR
+621 LGKLAGSAAGQL

-640 LADVGRA
+640 LADAGRA
-647 VGGWFSGIGNRLAD
+647 VGGWFSGIGNKLAG

-696 LQLAPVLMDEQASTR
+696 LQLAPVLMDEQASTH

-726 GAVGSLAGPLGTAA
+726 GAVGSLAGPLGTVA

-764 APERE
+764 ATDKE

-789 RLASSRVTEDGMGLN
+789 RLTSSRVTEDGMGLN

>member
-112 QAMMAWAKQNAKDTT
+112 QAMMTWAKQNAKDTT
-127 WGLSGVLDEI
+127 WGLSGVLQEI
-137 RSSKGFGMTDEQ
+137 RTSTAFGMNDEQ
-149 TKQFITMLQD
+149 VKQFITMLQN

-166 DLPTAQGASLQL
+166 DLPTAQGASLQF

-202 YQALADATGT
+202 YKVLADATGE
-212 DVKKIR
+212 DEKKIR
-218 DLGTKGKLGMKS
+218 KLGEKGKLGLKS
-230 ILTVFRTLSEQSKGA
+230 ILTVFRTLLEQSKGA
-245 QASAMNS
+245 QAAAMNS

-395 REQAGLPIPA
+395 RGQAGLPVPDA
-405 PMTTEA
+405 MTSET
-411 LLQGTGIQRVFVIN
+411 LLQGIGIQRVFVTN
-425 WPRGFGG
+425 WPHGFGG
-432 YGSGGG
+432 YGSGG
-438 RRGRGGG
+438 RGG
-445 RTPPLLPRQP
+445 RTRKGRGMTPLLPRQP
-455 PLLPGPRPLPLP
+455 LLLSGPQSLALSP
-467 APRPVPALPP
+467 PRSVPALP
-477 PGVPAAARPAPRP
+477 APKTLP
-490 LPGKSGFPGRFA
+490 LPGKSG
-502 GSAAAQQVTGAAG
+502 
-515 TLANAGRT
+515 
-523 VSRLLSGAGNR
+523 LLS
-534 QTAPS
+534 
-539 PVVPVT
+539 
-545 PRPAPR
+545 
-551 PLPAKSGLPGRLAG
+551 
-565 SAAAQQVT
+565 
-573 GAAGTLA
+573 
-580 DAGRTVSRLLSGAGN
+580 
-595 RQPAPS
+595 
-601 PVVPVTPRPA
+601 
-611 PRPLPAKSGL
+611 
-621 PGRLAGSAAGQR
+621 RLAGSAAGQL

-640 LADVGRA
+640 LADAGRA
-647 VGGWFSGIGNRLAD
+647 AGGWFSGIGHKLAG

-696 LQLAPVLMDEQASTR
+696 LQLAPVLMDEQASTH

-726 GAVGSLAGPLGTAA
+726 GAVGSLAGPLGTVA
-740 GATLGSVAGEYL
+740 GAT
-752 GGFVTDLYQKWT
+752 
-764 APERE
+764 
-769 PQEQKVNAEAS
+769 
-780 LRVELGEGL
+780 
-789 RLASSRVTEDGMGLN
+789 
-804 IYAGDN
+804 
-810 YITGW
+810 

>member
-102 SLYHGDKVRA
+102 SLYHGDKARA
-112 QAMMAWAKQNAKDTT
+112 QAMMAWAKQNAKETT
-127 WGLSGVLDEI
+127 WGLGGVLQEI
-137 RSSKGFGMTDEQ
+137 RTSTAFGMTDAQ
-149 TKQFITMLQD
+149 VKQFITMLQN

-166 DLPTAQGASLQL
+166 DLPTAQGASLQF

-202 YQALADATGT
+202 YKVLADATGK
-212 DVKKIR
+212 DEKKIR
-218 DLGTKGKLGMKS
+218 KLGEKGKLGMKS
-230 ILTVFRTLSEQSKGA
+230 ILTVFRTLLEQSEGA
-245 QASAMNS
+245 QAAAMNS
-252 WDGMFAQM
+252 WDGMMAQM
-260 EANLLEFRI
+260 EGNLLEFRT

-311 LTTFRTVKIAAQ
+311 LTTFRKVKIAAQ

-395 REQAGLPIPA
+395 RGQAGLPVPDA
-405 PMTTEA
+405 MTSET
-411 LLQGTGIQRVFVIN
+411 LLQGIGIQRVFVIN

-438 RRGRGGG
+438 RRGRSGG
-445 RTPPLLPRQP
+445 RMAPLLPRQP
-455 PLLPGPRPLPLP
+455 LLLSGPQPLALP
-467 APRPVPALPP
+467 APRPVLALPP
-477 PGVPAAARPAPRP
+477 PGVPVTARPAPLP
-490 LPGKSGFPGRFA
+490 LPGKSG
-502 GSAAAQQVTGAAG
+502 
-515 TLANAGRT
+515 
-523 VSRLLSGAGNR
+523 LLS
-534 QTAPS
+534 
-539 PVVPVT
+539 
-545 PRPAPR
+545 
-551 PLPAKSGLPGRLAG
+551 
-565 SAAAQQVT
+565 
-573 GAAGTLA
+573 
-580 DAGRTVSRLLSGAGN
+580 
-595 RQPAPS
+595 
-601 PVVPVTPRPA
+601 
-611 PRPLPAKSGL
+611 
-621 PGRLAGSAAGQR
+621 RLAGSAAGQL

-640 LADVGRA
+640 LADAGRA
-647 VGGWFSGIGNRLAD
+647 VGGWFSGIGNKLAG

-674 LGWMGKGAGRA
+674 LGWMGKGASRA

-696 LQLAPVLMDEQASTR
+696 LQLAPVLMDEQASTH

-726 GAVGSLAGPLGTAA
+726 GAVGSLAGPLGTVA

-764 APERE
+764 ATDKE

-789 RLASSRVTEDGMGLN
+789 RLTSSRVTEDGMGLN

>member
-112 QAMMAWAKQNAKDTT
+112 QAMMAWAKQNAKETT
-127 WGLSGVLDEI
+127 WGLGGVLQEI
-137 RSSKGFGMTDEQ
+137 RTSTAFGMNDEQ
-149 TKQFITMLQD
+149 VKQFITMLQN

-166 DLPTAQGASLQL
+166 DLPTAQGASLQF

-202 YQALADATGT
+202 YKVLADATGE
-212 DVKKIR
+212 DEKKIR
-218 DLGTKGKLGMKS
+218 KLGEKGKLGLKS
-230 ILTVFRTLSEQSKGA
+230 ILTVFRTLLEQSEGA
-245 QASAMNS
+245 QAAAMNS
-252 WDGMFAQM
+252 WDGMMAQM
-260 EANLLEFRI
+260 EGNLLEFRT

-395 REQAGLPIPA
+395 RGQAGLPVPDA
-405 PMTTEA
+405 MTSET
-411 LLQGTGIQRVFVIN
+411 LLQGIGIQRVFVIN

-438 RRGRGGG
+438 RRGRSGG
-445 RTPPLLPRQP
+445 RMAPLLPRQP
-455 PLLPGPRPLPLP
+455 LLLSGPQPLALP
-467 APRPVPALPP
+467 APRPVLALPP
-477 PGVPAAARPAPRP
+477 PGVPVTARPAPLP
-490 LPGKSGFPGRFA
+490 LPGKSG
-502 GSAAAQQVTGAAG
+502 
-515 TLANAGRT
+515 
-523 VSRLLSGAGNR
+523 LLS
-534 QTAPS
+534 
-539 PVVPVT
+539 
-545 PRPAPR
+545 
-551 PLPAKSGLPGRLAG
+551 
-565 SAAAQQVT
+565 
-573 GAAGTLA
+573 
-580 DAGRTVSRLLSGAGN
+580 
-595 RQPAPS
+595 
-601 PVVPVTPRPA
+601 
-611 PRPLPAKSGL
+611 
-621 PGRLAGSAAGQR
+621 RLAGSAAGQL

-640 LADVGRA
+640 LADAGRA
-647 VGGWFSGIGNRLAD
+647 VGGWFSGIGNKLAG

-696 LQLAPVLMDEQASTR
+696 LQLAPVLMDEQASTH

-726 GAVGSLAGPLGTAA
+726 GAVGSLAGPLGTVA

-764 APERE
+764 APDKE

-789 RLASSRVTEDGMGLN
+789 RLTSSRVTEDGMGLN

>member
-388 RWMRNRK
+388 RRMRNRK
-395 REQAGLPIPA
+395 RGQAGLPVPDA
-405 PMTTEA
+405 MTSET
-411 LLQGTGIQRVFVIN
+411 LLQGIGIQRVFVIN

-438 RRGRGGG
+438 RRGRSGG
-445 RTPPLLPRQP
+445 RMAPLLPRQP
-455 PLLPGPRPLPLP
+455 LLLSGPQPLALP
-467 APRPVPALPP
+467 APRPVLALPP
-477 PGVPAAARPAPRP
+477 PGVPVTARPAPLP
-490 LPGKSGFPGRFA
+490 LPGKSG
-502 GSAAAQQVTGAAG
+502 
-515 TLANAGRT
+515 
-523 VSRLLSGAGNR
+523 LLS
-534 QTAPS
+534 
-539 PVVPVT
+539 
-545 PRPAPR
+545 
-551 PLPAKSGLPGRLAG
+551 
-565 SAAAQQVT
+565 
-573 GAAGTLA
+573 
-580 DAGRTVSRLLSGAGN
+580 
-595 RQPAPS
+595 
-601 PVVPVTPRPA
+601 
-611 PRPLPAKSGL
+611 
-621 PGRLAGSAAGQR
+621 RLAGSAAGQL

-640 LADVGRA
+640 LADAGRA
-647 VGGWFSGIGNRLAD
+647 VGGWFSGIGNKLAG

-696 LQLAPVLMDEQASTR
+696 LQLAPVLMDEQASTH

-726 GAVGSLAGPLGTAA
+726 GAVGSLAGPLGTVA

-764 APERE
+764 ATDKE

-789 RLASSRVTEDGMGLN
+789 RLTSSRVTEDGMGLN

>member
-102 SLYHGDKVRA
+102 SLYHGDKARA
-112 QAMMAWAKQNAKDTT
+112 QAMMVWAKQNAKETT
-127 WGLSGVLDEI
+127 WGLGGVLQEI
-137 RSSKGFGMTDEQ
+137 RTSTAFGMNDEQ
-149 TKQFITMLQD
+149 VKQFITMLQN

-166 DLPTAQGASLQL
+166 DLPTAQGASLQF

-202 YQALADATGT
+202 YKVLADATG
-212 DVKKIR
+212 DDEKKIR
-218 DLGTKGKLGMKS
+218 KRGEKGKLGLKS
-230 ILTVFRTLSEQSKGA
+230 ILLVFRTLLEQSKGA
-245 QASAMNS
+245 QAAAMNS

-260 EANLLEFRI
+260 EGNLLEFRT

-395 REQAGLPIPA
+395 RGQAGLPVPDA
-405 PMTTEA
+405 MTSEA
-411 LLQGTGIQRVFVIN
+411 LLQGIGIQRVFVIN

-438 RRGRGGG
+438 RRGRSGG
-445 RTPPLLPRQP
+445 RMAPLLPRQP
-455 PLLPGPRPLPLP
+455 LLLSGPQPLALP
-467 APRPVPALPP
+467 APRPVLALPP
-477 PGVPAAARPAPRP
+477 PGVPVTARPAPLP
-490 LPGKSGFPGRFA
+490 LPGKSG
-502 GSAAAQQVTGAAG
+502 
-515 TLANAGRT
+515 
-523 VSRLLSGAGNR
+523 LLS
-534 QTAPS
+534 
-539 PVVPVT
+539 
-545 PRPAPR
+545 
-551 PLPAKSGLPGRLAG
+551 
-565 SAAAQQVT
+565 
-573 GAAGTLA
+573 
-580 DAGRTVSRLLSGAGN
+580 
-595 RQPAPS
+595 
-601 PVVPVTPRPA
+601 
-611 PRPLPAKSGL
+611 
-621 PGRLAGSAAGQR
+621 RLAGSAAGQL

-640 LADVGRA
+640 LADAGRA
-647 VGGWFSGIGNRLAD
+647 AGGWFSGIGNKLAG

-696 LQLAPVLMDEQASTR
+696 LQLAPVLMDEQASTH

-726 GAVGSLAGPLGTAA
+726 GAVGSLAGPLGTVA

-764 APERE
+764 ATDKE

-789 RLASSRVTEDGMGLN
+789 RLTSSRVTEDGMGLN

>member
-202 YQALADATGT
+202 YQTLADALGK
-212 DVKKIR
+212 DVKDIR
-218 DLGTKGKLGMKS
+218 KQGEKGKLGLKS

-395 REQAGLPIPA
+395 RGQAGLPVPDA
-405 PMTTEA
+405 MTSET
-411 LLQGTGIQRVFVIN
+411 LLQGIGIQRVFVIN

-432 YGSGGG
+432 YRSGGG
-438 RRGRGGG
+438 RRVRSGG
-445 RTPPLLPRQP
+445 RMAPLLPRQP
-455 PLLPGPRPLPLP
+455 LLLSGPQPLALP
-467 APRPVPALPP
+467 APRPVLALPP
-477 PGVPAAARPAPRP
+477 PGVPVTARPAPLP
-490 LPGKSGFPGRFA
+490 LPGKSG
-502 GSAAAQQVTGAAG
+502 
-515 TLANAGRT
+515 
-523 VSRLLSGAGNR
+523 LLS
-534 QTAPS
+534 
-539 PVVPVT
+539 
-545 PRPAPR
+545 
-551 PLPAKSGLPGRLAG
+551 
-565 SAAAQQVT
+565 
-573 GAAGTLA
+573 
-580 DAGRTVSRLLSGAGN
+580 
-595 RQPAPS
+595 
-601 PVVPVTPRPA
+601 
-611 PRPLPAKSGL
+611 
-621 PGRLAGSAAGQR
+621 RLAGSAAGQL

-640 LADVGRA
+640 LADAGRA
-647 VGGWFSGIGNRLAD
+647 VGGWFSGIGNKL
-661 SAIGRVVTKGAGA
+661 SGSVIGRVVTKGAGA

-685 LSRLGGPVMGA
+685 LSRLGGPLMGA
-696 LQLAPVLMDEQASTR
+696 LQLAPVLMDEQASTH

-726 GAVGSLAGPLGTAA
+726 GAVGSLAGPLGTVA

-764 APERE
+764 APDKE

-789 RLASSRVTEDGMGLN
+789 RLTSSRVTEDGMGLN

>member
-395 REQAGLPIPA
+395 RGQAGLPVPDA
-405 PMTTEA
+405 MTSET
-411 LLQGTGIQRVFVIN
+411 LLQGIGIQRVFVIN

-438 RRGRGGG
+438 RRGRSG
-445 RTPPLLPRQP
+445 RRMAPLLPRQP
-455 PLLPGPRPLPLP
+455 LLLSGPQPLALP
-467 APRPVPALPP
+467 APRPVLALPP
-477 PGVPAAARPAPRP
+477 PGVPVTARPAPLP
-490 LPGKSGFPGRFA
+490 LAGKSG
-502 GSAAAQQVTGAAG
+502 
-515 TLANAGRT
+515 
-523 VSRLLSGAGNR
+523 LLS
-534 QTAPS
+534 
-539 PVVPVT
+539 
-545 PRPAPR
+545 
-551 PLPAKSGLPGRLAG
+551 
-565 SAAAQQVT
+565 
-573 GAAGTLA
+573 
-580 DAGRTVSRLLSGAGN
+580 
-595 RQPAPS
+595 
-601 PVVPVTPRPA
+601 
-611 PRPLPAKSGL
+611 
-621 PGRLAGSAAGQR
+621 RLAGSAAGQL

-640 LADVGRA
+640 LADAGRA
-647 VGGWFSGIGNRLAD
+647 VGGWFSGIGNKLAG

-696 LQLAPVLMDEQASTR
+696 LQLAPVLMDEQASTH

-726 GAVGSLAGPLGTAA
+726 GAVGSLAGPLGTVA

-764 APERE
+764 ATDKE

-789 RLASSRVTEDGMGLN
+789 RLTSSRVTEDGMGLN

>member
-1 MTGKRLKASVIIDL
+1 
-15 NGNLSRRSRQYSN
+15 
-28 QINAL
+28 
-33 SRSGQSSLR
+33 
-42 ALRMEVVRV
+42 
-51 SGAIDRMGSLSTR
+51 
-64 TFRMLS
+64 
-70 AGALGIA
+70 A

-102 SLYHGDKVRA
+102 SLYHGDKARA
-112 QAMMAWAKQNAKDTT
+112 QAMMAWAKQNAKETT
-127 WGLSGVLDEI
+127 WGLGGVLQEI
-137 RSSKGFGMTDEQ
+137 RTSTAFGMNDEQ
-149 TKQFITMLQD
+149 VKQFITMLQN

-166 DLPTAQGASLQL
+166 DLPTAQGASLQF

-202 YQALADATGT
+202 YKVLADATGE
-212 DVKKIR
+212 DEKKIR
-218 DLGTKGKLGMKS
+218 KLGEKGKLGLKS
-230 ILTVFRTLSEQSKGA
+230 ILTVFRTLLEQSKGA
-245 QASAMNS
+245 QAAAMNS
-252 WDGMFAQM
+252 WDGMMAQM
-260 EANLLEFRI
+260 EGNLLEFRT

-395 REQAGLPIPA
+395 RGQAGLPVPDA
-405 PMTTEA
+405 MTSET
-411 LLQGTGIQRVFVIN
+411 LLQGIGIQRVFVIN

-438 RRGRGGG
+438 RRGRSG
-445 RTPPLLPRQP
+445 RRMAPLLPRQP
-455 PLLPGPRPLPLP
+455 LLLSGPQPLALP
-467 APRPVPALPP
+467 APRPVLALPP
-477 PGVPAAARPAPRP
+477 PGVPVTARPAPLP
-490 LPGKSGFPGRFA
+490 LAGKSG
-502 GSAAAQQVTGAAG
+502 
-515 TLANAGRT
+515 
-523 VSRLLSGAGNR
+523 LLS
-534 QTAPS
+534 
-539 PVVPVT
+539 
-545 PRPAPR
+545 
-551 PLPAKSGLPGRLAG
+551 
-565 SAAAQQVT
+565 
-573 GAAGTLA
+573 
-580 DAGRTVSRLLSGAGN
+580 
-595 RQPAPS
+595 
-601 PVVPVTPRPA
+601 
-611 PRPLPAKSGL
+611 
-621 PGRLAGSAAGQR
+621 RLAGSAAGQL

-640 LADVGRA
+640 LADAGRA
-647 VGGWFSGIGNRLAD
+647 AGGWFSGIGNKLAG

-696 LQLAPVLMDEQASTR
+696 LQLAPVLMDEQASTH

-726 GAVGSLAGPLGTAA
+726 GAVGSLAGPLGTVA

-764 APERE
+764 ATDKE

-789 RLASSRVTEDGMGLN
+789 RLTSSRVTEDGMGLN

>member
-218 DLGTKGKLGMKS
+218 DLGTKGKLGLKS

-395 REQAGLPIPA
+395 RGQAGLPVPDA
-405 PMTTEA
+405 MTSET
-411 LLQGTGIQRVFVIN
+411 LLQGIGIQRVFVIN

-438 RRGRGGG
+438 RRGRSGG
-445 RTPPLLPRQP
+445 RMAPLLPRQP
-455 PLLPGPRPLPLP
+455 LLLSGPQPLALP
-467 APRPVPALPP
+467 APRPVLALPP
-477 PGVPAAARPAPRP
+477 PGVPVTARPAPLP
-490 LPGKSGFPGRFA
+490 LPGKSG
-502 GSAAAQQVTGAAG
+502 
-515 TLANAGRT
+515 
-523 VSRLLSGAGNR
+523 LLS
-534 QTAPS
+534 
-539 PVVPVT
+539 
-545 PRPAPR
+545 
-551 PLPAKSGLPGRLAG
+551 
-565 SAAAQQVT
+565 
-573 GAAGTLA
+573 
-580 DAGRTVSRLLSGAGN
+580 
-595 RQPAPS
+595 
-601 PVVPVTPRPA
+601 
-611 PRPLPAKSGL
+611 
-621 PGRLAGSAAGQR
+621 RLAGSAAGQL

-640 LADVGRA
+640 LADAGRA
-647 VGGWFSGIGNRLAD
+647 VGGWFSGIGNKLAG

-685 LSRLGGPVMGA
+685 LSRLGSPVMGA
-696 LQLAPVLMDEQASTR
+696 LQLAPVLMDEQASTH

-726 GAVGSLAGPLGTAA
+726 GAVGSLAGPLGTVA

-764 APERE
+764 ATDKE

-789 RLASSRVTEDGMGLN
+789 RLTSSRVTEDGMGLN

>member
-395 REQAGLPIPA
+395 RGQAGLPVPDA
-405 PMTTEA
+405 MTSET
-411 LLQGTGIQRVFVIN
+411 LLQGIGIQRVFVIN

-438 RRGRGGG
+438 RRGRSGG
-445 RTPPLLPRQP
+445 RMAPLLPRQP
-455 PLLPGPRPLPLP
+455 LLLSGPQPLALP
-467 APRPVPALPP
+467 APRPVLALPP
-477 PGVPAAARPAPRP
+477 PGVPVTARPAPLP
-490 LPGKSGFPGRFA
+490 LSGKSG
-502 GSAAAQQVTGAAG
+502 
-515 TLANAGRT
+515 
-523 VSRLLSGAGNR
+523 LLS
-534 QTAPS
+534 
-539 PVVPVT
+539 
-545 PRPAPR
+545 
-551 PLPAKSGLPGRLAG
+551 
-565 SAAAQQVT
+565 
-573 GAAGTLA
+573 
-580 DAGRTVSRLLSGAGN
+580 
-595 RQPAPS
+595 
-601 PVVPVTPRPA
+601 
-611 PRPLPAKSGL
+611 
-621 PGRLAGSAAGQR
+621 RLAGSAAGQL

-640 LADVGRA
+640 LADAGRA
-647 VGGWFSGIGNRLAD
+647 AGGWFSGIGNKLAG

-685 LSRLGGPVMGA
+685 LSRLGGPLMGA
-696 LQLAPVLMDEQASTR
+696 LQLAPVLMDEQASTH

-726 GAVGSLAGPLGTAA
+726 GAVGSLAGPLGTVA

-764 APERE
+764 APDKE

-789 RLASSRVTEDGMGLN
+789 RLTSSRVTEDGMGLN

>member
-1 MTGKRLKASVIIDL
+1 SVIIDL

-102 SLYHGDKVRA
+102 SLYHGDKARA
-112 QAMMAWAKQNAKDTT
+112 QAMMAWAKQNAKETT
-127 WGLSGVLDEI
+127 WGLGGVLQEI
-137 RSSKGFGMTDEQ
+137 RTSTAFGMTDAQ
-149 TKQFITMLQD
+149 VKQFITMLQN

-166 DLPTAQGASLQL
+166 DLPTAQGASLQF

-202 YQALADATGT
+202 YKVLADATGK
-212 DVKKIR
+212 DEKKIR
-218 DLGTKGKLGMKS
+218 KLGEKGKLGLKS
-230 ILTVFRTLSEQSKGA
+230 ILTVFRTLLEQSEGA
-245 QASAMNS
+245 QAAAMNS
-252 WDGMFAQM
+252 WDGMMAQM
-260 EANLLEFRI
+260 EGNLLEFRT

-311 LTTFRTVKIAAQ
+311 LTTFRKVKIAAQ

-395 REQAGLPIPA
+395 RGQAGLPVPDA
-405 PMTTEA
+405 MTSET
-411 LLQGTGIQRVFVIN
+411 LLQGIGIQRVFVIN

-438 RRGRGGG
+438 RRGRSGG
-445 RTPPLLPRQP
+445 RMAPLLPRQP
-455 PLLPGPRPLPLP
+455 LLLSGPQPLALP
-467 APRPVPALPP
+467 APRPVLALPP
-477 PGVPAAARPAPRP
+477 PGVPVTARPAPLP
-490 LPGKSGFPGRFA
+490 LPGKSG
-502 GSAAAQQVTGAAG
+502 
-515 TLANAGRT
+515 
-523 VSRLLSGAGNR
+523 LLS
-534 QTAPS
+534 
-539 PVVPVT
+539 
-545 PRPAPR
+545 
-551 PLPAKSGLPGRLAG
+551 
-565 SAAAQQVT
+565 
-573 GAAGTLA
+573 
-580 DAGRTVSRLLSGAGN
+580 
-595 RQPAPS
+595 
-601 PVVPVTPRPA
+601 
-611 PRPLPAKSGL
+611 
-621 PGRLAGSAAGQR
+621 RLAGSAAGQL

-640 LADVGRA
+640 LADAGRA
-647 VGGWFSGIGNRLAD
+647 VGGWFSGIGNKLAG

-674 LGWMGKGAGRA
+674 LGWMGKGASRA

-696 LQLAPVLMDEQASTR
+696 LQLAPVLMDEQASTH

-726 GAVGSLAGPLGTAA
+726 GAVGSLAGPLGTVA

-764 APERE
+764 ATDKE

-789 RLASSRVTEDGMGLN
+789 RLTSSRVTEDGMGLN

>member
-202 YQALADATGT
+202 YQTLADALGK
-212 DVKKIR
+212 DVKDIR
-218 DLGTKGKLGMKS
+218 KQGEKGKLGLKS

-395 REQAGLPIPA
+395 RGQAGLPVPDA
-405 PMTTEA
+405 MTSET
-411 LLQGTGIQRVFVIN
+411 LLQGIGIQRVFVIN

-438 RRGRGGG
+438 RRGRSGG
-445 RTPPLLPRQP
+445 RMAPLLPRQP
-455 PLLPGPRPLPLP
+455 LLLSGPQPLALP
-467 APRPVPALPP
+467 APRPVLALPP
-477 PGVPAAARPAPRP
+477 PGVPVTARPAPLP
-490 LPGKSGFPGRFA
+490 LPGKSG
-502 GSAAAQQVTGAAG
+502 
-515 TLANAGRT
+515 
-523 VSRLLSGAGNR
+523 LLS
-534 QTAPS
+534 
-539 PVVPVT
+539 
-545 PRPAPR
+545 
-551 PLPAKSGLPGRLAG
+551 
-565 SAAAQQVT
+565 
-573 GAAGTLA
+573 
-580 DAGRTVSRLLSGAGN
+580 
-595 RQPAPS
+595 
-601 PVVPVTPRPA
+601 
-611 PRPLPAKSGL
+611 
-621 PGRLAGSAAGQR
+621 RLAGSAAGQL

-640 LADVGRA
+640 LADAGRA
-647 VGGWFSGIGNRLAD
+647 VGGWFSGIGNKLAG

-674 LGWMGKGAGRA
+674 LGWMGRGAGRA

-696 LQLAPVLMDEQASTR
+696 LQLAPVLMDEQASTH

-726 GAVGSLAGPLGTAA
+726 GAVGSLAGPLGTVA

-764 APERE
+764 ATDKE

-789 RLASSRVTEDGMGLN
+789 RLTSSRVTEDGMGLN

>member
-51 SGAIDRMGSLSTR
+51 SGAIDRMGSLPTR

-202 YQALADATGT
+202 YQTLADALGK
-212 DVKKIR
+212 DVKDIR
-218 DLGTKGKLGMKS
+218 KQGEKGKLGLKS

-395 REQAGLPIPA
+395 RGQAGLPVPDA
-405 PMTTEA
+405 MTSET
-411 LLQGTGIQRVFVIN
+411 LLQGIGIQRVFVIN

-438 RRGRGGG
+438 RRGRSGG
-445 RTPPLLPRQP
+445 RMAPLLPRQP
-455 PLLPGPRPLPLP
+455 LLLSGPQPLALP
-467 APRPVPALPP
+467 APRPVLALPP
-477 PGVPAAARPAPRP
+477 PGVPVTARPAPLP
-490 LPGKSGFPGRFA
+490 LPGKSG
-502 GSAAAQQVTGAAG
+502 
-515 TLANAGRT
+515 
-523 VSRLLSGAGNR
+523 LLS
-534 QTAPS
+534 
-539 PVVPVT
+539 
-545 PRPAPR
+545 
-551 PLPAKSGLPGRLAG
+551 
-565 SAAAQQVT
+565 
-573 GAAGTLA
+573 
-580 DAGRTVSRLLSGAGN
+580 
-595 RQPAPS
+595 
-601 PVVPVTPRPA
+601 
-611 PRPLPAKSGL
+611 
-621 PGRLAGSAAGQR
+621 RLAGSAAGQL

-640 LADVGRA
+640 LADAGRA
-647 VGGWFSGIGNRLAD
+647 VGGWFSGIGNKLAG

-696 LQLAPVLMDEQASTR
+696 LQLAPVLMDEQASTH

-726 GAVGSLAGPLGTAA
+726 GAVGSLAGPLGTVA

-764 APERE
+764 APDKE

-780 LRVELGEGL
+780 LRVELGEWL

>member
-218 DLGTKGKLGMKS
+218 DLGTKGKLGLKS

-395 REQAGLPIPA
+395 RGQAGLPVPDA
-405 PMTTEA
+405 MTSET
-411 LLQGTGIQRVFVIN
+411 LLQGIGIQRVFVIN

-438 RRGRGGG
+438 RRGRSGG
-445 RTPPLLPRQP
+445 RMAPLLPRQP
-455 PLLPGPRPLPLP
+455 LLLSGPQPLALP
-467 APRPVPALPP
+467 APRPVLALPP
-477 PGVPAAARPAPRP
+477 PGVPVTARPAPLP
-490 LPGKSGFPGRFA
+490 LPGKSG
-502 GSAAAQQVTGAAG
+502 
-515 TLANAGRT
+515 
-523 VSRLLSGAGNR
+523 LLS
-534 QTAPS
+534 
-539 PVVPVT
+539 
-545 PRPAPR
+545 
-551 PLPAKSGLPGRLAG
+551 
-565 SAAAQQVT
+565 
-573 GAAGTLA
+573 
-580 DAGRTVSRLLSGAGN
+580 
-595 RQPAPS
+595 
-601 PVVPVTPRPA
+601 
-611 PRPLPAKSGL
+611 
-621 PGRLAGSAAGQR
+621 RLAGSAAGQL

-640 LADVGRA
+640 LADAGRA
-647 VGGWFSGIGNRLAD
+647 VGGWFSGIGNKLAG
-661 SAIGRVVTKGAGA
+661 SAICRVVTKGAGA

-696 LQLAPVLMDEQASTR
+696 LQLAPVLMDEQASTH

-726 GAVGSLAGPLGTAA
+726 GAVGSLAGPLGTVA

-764 APERE
+764 APDKE

-789 RLASSRVTEDGMGLN
+789 RLTSSRVTEDGMGLN

>member
-218 DLGTKGKLGMKS
+218 DLGTKGKLGLKS

-395 REQAGLPIPA
+395 RGQAGLPVPDA
-405 PMTTEA
+405 MTSET
-411 LLQGTGIQRVFVIN
+411 LLQGIGIQRVFVIN

-438 RRGRGGG
+438 RRGRSGG
-445 RTPPLLPRQP
+445 RMAPLLPRQP
-455 PLLPGPRPLPLP
+455 LLLSGPQPLALP
-467 APRPVPALPP
+467 APRPVLTLPP
-477 PGVPAAARPAPRP
+477 PGVPVTARPAPLP
-490 LPGKSGFPGRFA
+490 LPGKSG
-502 GSAAAQQVTGAAG
+502 
-515 TLANAGRT
+515 
-523 VSRLLSGAGNR
+523 LLS
-534 QTAPS
+534 
-539 PVVPVT
+539 
-545 PRPAPR
+545 
-551 PLPAKSGLPGRLAG
+551 
-565 SAAAQQVT
+565 
-573 GAAGTLA
+573 
-580 DAGRTVSRLLSGAGN
+580 
-595 RQPAPS
+595 
-601 PVVPVTPRPA
+601 
-611 PRPLPAKSGL
+611 
-621 PGRLAGSAAGQR
+621 RLAGSAAGQL

-640 LADVGRA
+640 LADAGRA
-647 VGGWFSGIGNRLAD
+647 VGGWFSGIGNKLAG

-696 LQLAPVLMDEQASTR
+696 LQLAPVLMDEQASTH

-726 GAVGSLAGPLGTAA
+726 GAVGSLAGPLGTVA

-764 APERE
+764 ATDKE

-789 RLASSRVTEDGMGLN
+789 RLTSSRVTEDGMGLN

>member
-395 REQAGLPIPA
+395 RGQAGLPVPDA
-405 PMTTEA
+405 MTSET
-411 LLQGTGIQRVFVIN
+411 LLQGIGIQRVFVIN

-438 RRGRGGG
+438 RRGRSGG
-445 RTPPLLPRQP
+445 RMAPLLPRQP
-455 PLLPGPRPLPLP
+455 LLLSGPQPLALP
-467 APRPVPALPP
+467 APRPVLALPP
-477 PGVPAAARPAPRP
+477 PGVPVTARPAPLP
-490 LPGKSGFPGRFA
+490 LPGKSG
-502 GSAAAQQVTGAAG
+502 
-515 TLANAGRT
+515 
-523 VSRLLSGAGNR
+523 LLS
-534 QTAPS
+534 
-539 PVVPVT
+539 
-545 PRPAPR
+545 
-551 PLPAKSGLPGRLAG
+551 
-565 SAAAQQVT
+565 
-573 GAAGTLA
+573 
-580 DAGRTVSRLLSGAGN
+580 
-595 RQPAPS
+595 
-601 PVVPVTPRPA
+601 
-611 PRPLPAKSGL
+611 
-621 PGRLAGSAAGQR
+621 RLAGSAAGQL

-640 LADVGRA
+640 LADAGRA
-647 VGGWFSGIGNRLAD
+647 VGGWFSGIGNKLAG

-696 LQLAPVLMDEQASTR
+696 LQLAPVLMDEQASTH

-726 GAVGSLAGPLGTAA
+726 GAVGSLAGPLGTVA

-764 APERE
+764 APDKE

-789 RLASSRVTEDGMGLN
+789 RLTSSRVTEDGMGLN
-804 IYAGDN
+804 IYVGDN

>member
-112 QAMMAWAKQNAKDTT
+112 QAMMAWAKQNAKETT
-127 WGLSGVLDEI
+127 WGLGGVLQEI
-137 RSSKGFGMTDEQ
+137 RTSTAFGMNDEQ
-149 TKQFITMLQD
+149 VKQFITMLQN

-166 DLPTAQGASLQL
+166 DLPTAQGASLQF

-202 YQALADATGT
+202 YKVLADATGE
-212 DVKKIR
+212 DEKKIR
-218 DLGTKGKLGMKS
+218 KLGEKGKLGLKS
-230 ILTVFRTLSEQSKGA
+230 ILTVFRTLLEQSKGA
-245 QASAMNS
+245 QAAAMNS
-252 WDGMFAQM
+252 WDGMMAQM
-260 EANLLEFRI
+260 EGNLLEFRT

-395 REQAGLPIPA
+395 RGQAGLPVPDA
-405 PMTTEA
+405 MTSET
-411 LLQGTGIQRVFVIN
+411 LLQGIGIQRVFVIN

-438 RRGRGGG
+438 RRGRSGG
-445 RTPPLLPRQP
+445 RMAPLLPRQP
-455 PLLPGPRPLPLP
+455 LLLSGPQPLALP
-467 APRPVPALPP
+467 APRPVLALPP
-477 PGVPAAARPAPRP
+477 PGVPVTARPAPLP
-490 LPGKSGFPGRFA
+490 LPGKSG
-502 GSAAAQQVTGAAG
+502 
-515 TLANAGRT
+515 
-523 VSRLLSGAGNR
+523 LLS
-534 QTAPS
+534 
-539 PVVPVT
+539 
-545 PRPAPR
+545 
-551 PLPAKSGLPGRLAG
+551 
-565 SAAAQQVT
+565 
-573 GAAGTLA
+573 
-580 DAGRTVSRLLSGAGN
+580 
-595 RQPAPS
+595 
-601 PVVPVTPRPA
+601 
-611 PRPLPAKSGL
+611 
-621 PGRLAGSAAGQR
+621 RLAGSAAGQL

-640 LADVGRA
+640 LADAGRA
-647 VGGWFSGIGNRLAD
+647 VGGWFSGIGNKLAG

-696 LQLAPVLMDEQASTR
+696 LQLAPVLMDEQASTH

-726 GAVGSLAGPLGTAA
+726 GAVGSLAGPLGTVA

-764 APERE
+764 ATDKE

-789 RLASSRVTEDGMGLN
+789 RLTSSRVTEDGMGLN

>member
-166 DLPTAQGASLQL
+166 DLPTTQGASLQL

-202 YQALADATGT
+202 YQTLADALGK
-212 DVKKIR
+212 DVKDIR
-218 DLGTKGKLGMKS
+218 KQGEKGKLGLKS

-292 MADKSGELDA
+292 AADKSGELDA

-366 WAVAKPS
+366 WAVANPS

-395 REQAGLPIPA
+395 RGQAGLPVPDA
-405 PMTTEA
+405 MTSET
-411 LLQGTGIQRVFVIN
+411 LLQGIGIQRVFVIN

-438 RRGRGGG
+438 RRGRSGG
-445 RTPPLLPRQP
+445 RMAPLLPRQP
-455 PLLPGPRPLPLP
+455 LLLSGPQPLALP
-467 APRPVPALPP
+467 APRPVLALPP
-477 PGVPAAARPAPRP
+477 PGVPVTARPAPLP
-490 LPGKSGFPGRFA
+490 LSGKSG
-502 GSAAAQQVTGAAG
+502 
-515 TLANAGRT
+515 
-523 VSRLLSGAGNR
+523 LLS
-534 QTAPS
+534 
-539 PVVPVT
+539 
-545 PRPAPR
+545 
-551 PLPAKSGLPGRLAG
+551 
-565 SAAAQQVT
+565 
-573 GAAGTLA
+573 
-580 DAGRTVSRLLSGAGN
+580 
-595 RQPAPS
+595 
-601 PVVPVTPRPA
+601 
-611 PRPLPAKSGL
+611 
-621 PGRLAGSAAGQR
+621 RLAGSAAGQL

-640 LADVGRA
+640 LADAGRA
-647 VGGWFSGIGNRLAD
+647 VGGWFSGIGNKLAG

-696 LQLAPVLMDEQASTR
+696 LQLAPVLMDEQASTH

-726 GAVGSLAGPLGTAA
+726 GAVGSLAGPLGTVA

-764 APERE
+764 ATDKE

-789 RLASSRVTEDGMGLN
+789 RLTSSRVTEDGMGLN

>member
-395 REQAGLPIPA
+395 RGQAGLPVPDA
-405 PMTTEA
+405 MTSET
-411 LLQGTGIQRVFVIN
+411 LLQGIGIQRVFVIN

-438 RRGRGGG
+438 RRGRSGG
-445 RTPPLLPRQP
+445 RMAPLLPRQP
-455 PLLPGPRPLPLP
+455 LLLSGPQPLALP
-467 APRPVPALPP
+467 APRPVLALPP
-477 PGVPAAARPAPRP
+477 PGVPVTARPAPLP
-490 LPGKSGFPGRFA
+490 LPGKSG
-502 GSAAAQQVTGAAG
+502 
-515 TLANAGRT
+515 
-523 VSRLLSGAGNR
+523 LLS
-534 QTAPS
+534 
-539 PVVPVT
+539 
-545 PRPAPR
+545 
-551 PLPAKSGLPGRLAG
+551 
-565 SAAAQQVT
+565 
-573 GAAGTLA
+573 
-580 DAGRTVSRLLSGAGN
+580 
-595 RQPAPS
+595 
-601 PVVPVTPRPA
+601 
-611 PRPLPAKSGL
+611 
-621 PGRLAGSAAGQR
+621 RLAGSAAGQL

-640 LADVGRA
+640 LADAGRA
-647 VGGWFSGIGNRLAD
+647 AGGWFSGIGNKLAG

-696 LQLAPVLMDEQASTR
+696 LQLAPVLMDEQASTH

-726 GAVGSLAGPLGTAA
+726 GAVGSLAGPLGTVA

-764 APERE
+764 ATDKE

-789 RLASSRVTEDGMGLN
+789 RLTSSRVTEDGMGLN